1 MASIWRP
8 FAEEEEP
15 EVIDVIAEGPT
26 EEARSRMK
34 IKVGECERE
43 LILNVYLHC
52 GNKGWNAVL
61 RKVREDIKQEPLNAR
76 LVDYYLEA
84 TDTTVI
90 KRMQRIVREEIKG
103 QAVSTNSTSNA
114 ASQVIQN
121 QMRYARKRTPE
132 ERRQQKMAEF
142 VSSDEE
148 EDGLGDVGNVLPPKK
163 KAKTVREASL
173 EAQTAHTEMC
183 KKANSGIALMERVLQ
198 KLETKIDE
206 M

>member
-34 IKVGECERE
+34 IKVGERERE

-76 LVDYYLEA
+76 LVDYYIEA

-90 KRMQRIVREEIKG
+90 KRMQRIDYFTVVVL
-103 QAVSTNSTSNA
+103 VSWLLVEA
-114 ASQVIQN
+114 RLEVILMIQTLE
-121 QMRYARKRTPE
+121 RTP
-132 ERRQQKMAEF
+132 Q
-142 VSSDEE
+142 
-148 EDGLGDVGNVLPPKK
+148 
-163 KAKTVREASL
+163 
-173 EAQTAHTEMC
+173 
-183 KKANSGIALMERVLQ
+183 
-198 KLETKIDE
+198 
-206 M
+206 

>member
-34 IKVGECERE
+34 IKVGERERE

-90 KRMQRIVREEIKG
+90 KRMQRIVREELKG
-103 QAVSTNSTSNA
+103 QAVSTSSTSNA

-121 QMRYARKRTPE
+121 QMRYARKGRRKSADSRRWLSLSVRMRKKMVWEMWGTYCHRKRKQRPYAKHPSKPKPLTRRCVKKRTL
-132 ERRQQKMAEF
+132 
-142 VSSDEE
+142 V
-148 EDGLGDVGNVLPPKK
+148 
-163 KAKTVREASL
+163 
-173 EAQTAHTEMC
+173 
-183 KKANSGIALMERVLQ
+183 
-198 KLETKIDE
+198 
-206 M
+206 